1 MDRADKFIIG
11 ELLGDVFGIQSPI
24 YLPWGES
31 RRYESRLYPGIK
43 VLDEEESKV
52 LSWMGTP
59 VMGTFSLMG
68 GTYKTYDEKG
78 QLVTMQVN
86 DYLMP
91 YATIVEFSRAM
102 NVTKTKAI
110 GSKGTVKEIYG
121 IDDWVIAIK
130 GICLNDDSRITYK
143 TAQEQLTQL
152 LNFRKITDTINV
164 QGAIFND
171 KDIYG
176 LVIDD
181 LKITPVQGKY
191 NVIAFE
197 IQATSD
203 NVIELML

>member
-24 YLPWGES
+24 YLPWGEA

-91 YATIVEFSRAM
+91 YATIVEFARAM

-121 IDDWVIAIK
+121 LDDWVIAIK